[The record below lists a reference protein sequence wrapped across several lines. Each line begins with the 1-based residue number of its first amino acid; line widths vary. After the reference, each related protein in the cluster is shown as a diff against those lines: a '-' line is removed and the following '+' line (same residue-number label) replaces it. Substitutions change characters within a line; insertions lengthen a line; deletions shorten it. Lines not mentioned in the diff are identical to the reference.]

1 MDSPGSKEQ
10 GPARVVAQRDKDF
23 RGGIAPQIRAKQN
36 LSPISRC
43 RPGEGLGGRRQ
54 KEMFTGS
61 LIDDLIAT
69 VERAERHVE
78 ADREIREV
86 TGWPTYPSYEAA
98 VAEQNLYEV
107 A

>member
-1 MDSPGSKEQ
+1 
-10 GPARVVAQRDKDF
+10 
-23 RGGIAPQIRAKQN
+23 
-36 LSPISRC
+36 
-43 RPGEGLGGRRQ
+43 
-54 KEMFTGS
+54 MFTGS

-69 VERAERHVE
+69 VERAERHAE

-98 VAEQNLYEV
+98 VTEQNLFEV